1 MSTTQRIE
9 LLIEM
14 RKNQNVVNRR
24 VIETNKFEISN
35 NFEEFS
41 EFVGSAEKTLDNII
55 INEEVIGMLK
65 ELKVG
70 FSTSFANRS
79 CDTLKERV
87 DLLESQINHFES
99 IRNILITNSQYEGVA
114 KLSLEKQLEQALA
127 KKETYN
133 EAIEDISTI
142 INFI

>member
-79 CDTLKERV
+79 YDTLKERV